1 MRYYNKSIVNNS
13 QVEFIHVS
21 QNVKLADA
29 LEWATSAK
37 LPWLTV
43 VNSQAKAAGLT
54 RYAHGTPSYA
64 LIDASGKILAVSE
77 KNCMKK
83 IKELTGK

>member
-1 MRYYNKSIVNNS
+1 MEYYYKSIVNNRD
-13 QVEFIHVS
+13 VEFIHVS
-21 QNVKLADA
+21 QNTQLADA

-43 VNSQAKAAGLT
+43 VHSQAKAAGLA
-54 RYAHGTPSYA
+54 RFAHGTPSYA

-77 KNCMKK
+77 KNCIKK

>member
-1 MRYYNKSIVNNS
+1 VEYYNKSIVNNS

-21 QNVKLADA
+21 QNIKLADA
-29 LEWATSAK
+29 LEWASSAR

-43 VNSQAKAAGLT
+43 VNSQSRAAGLA

-64 LIDASGKILAVSE
+64 LIDASGKVLAVSE
-77 KNCMKK
+77 KNCIKK

>member
-1 MRYYNKSIVNNS
+1 MEYYNRSIVNNS

-21 QNVKLADA
+21 QNKKLADA
-29 LEWATSAK
+29 LEWATSAN

-43 VNSQAKAAGLT
+43 VSSQSKAAGLA